1 MALILF
7 IIGLE
12 IIIAT
17 IIFLFVVHFNR
28 FEKFTDIFQYW
39 LDPRYRLLYD
49 AYVYYKKSQT
59 DTAEPTYNFF
69 RKNYIASLAENKTEQ
84 AAKNIVCEMLE
95 KQEFIEESFKPE
107 RFGFKTH
114 YIPMYSFFKS
124 KGWESNRHILIETC
138 MRIAPKEITGALNGI
153 EYLIRLIDKGW
164 CHPETL
170 EWINESKQLQAL
182 AAKRIGALLGF
193 KSYAVVFSKLWNCQT
208 KFLSDNA
215 YSAMGSTNFSSLDNQ
230 LKEVFPEYQEKQE

>member
-7 IIGLE
+7 IIGLAF
-12 IIIAT
+12 IIAT

-49 AYVYYKKSQT
+49 AYVYYKKSQK
-59 DTAEPTYNFF
+59 DAAEPTYNFF

-114 YIPMYSFFKS
+114 YVPMYSFFKS

-182 AAKRIGALLGF
+182 AAKRIGVLLGI
-193 KSYAVVFSKLWNCQT
+193 KSYASIFSKLWNCQK

-215 YSAMGSTNFSSLDNQ
+215 YSAMGSSNFTSLDNQ
-230 LKEVFPEYQEKQE
+230 LREVFPEYKEKEE

>member
-1 MALILF
+1 
-7 IIGLE
+7 
-12 IIIAT
+12 
-17 IIFLFVVHFNR
+17 
-28 FEKFTDIFQYW
+28 
-39 LDPRYRLLYD
+39 
-49 AYVYYKKSQT
+49 
-59 DTAEPTYNFF
+59 
-69 RKNYIASLAENKTEQ
+69 
-84 AAKNIVCEMLE
+84 
-95 KQEFIEESFKPE
+95 
-107 RFGFKTH
+107 
-114 YIPMYSFFKS
+114 
-124 KGWESNRHILIETC
+124 

>member
-7 IIGLE
+7 IIGLA

-84 AAKNIVCEMLE
+84 AAKDIVCEMLE

-114 YIPMYSFFKS
+114 YIPMYSFFKR

>member
-7 IIGLE
+7 IIGLA

-49 AYVYYKKSQT
+49 AYVYYKKSQK
-59 DTAEPTYNFF
+59 DAAEPTYNFF

-114 YIPMYSFFKS
+114 YVPMYSFFKS

-138 MRIAPKEITGALNGI
+138 MRVAPKEITGALNGI

-182 AAKRIGALLGF
+182 AAKRIGVLLGI
-193 KSYAVVFSKLWNCQT
+193 KSYASVFSKLWNCQK

-215 YSAMGSTNFSSLDNQ
+215 YSAMGSSNFTSLDNQ
-230 LKEVFPEYQEKQE
+230 LREVFPEYKEKEE

>member
-7 IIGLE
+7 IIGLA

-28 FEKFTDIFQYW
+28 FEKFSDIFQYW

-49 AYVYYKKSQT
+49 AYVYYKKSQK
-59 DTAEPTYNFF
+59 DAAEPTYNFF
-69 RKNYIASLAENKTEQ
+69 RKNYIASLAENKTEK

-124 KGWESNRHILIETC
+124 RGWESNRHILIETC

-215 YSAMGSTNFSSLDNQ
+215 YSAMGSTNFSSLDSQ
-230 LKEVFPEYQEKQE
+230 LREVFSEYQEKQE

>member
-7 IIGLE
+7 IIGLA

-28 FEKFTDIFQYW
+28 FEKFADIFQYW

-49 AYVYYKKSQT
+49 AYVYYKKSQK
-59 DTAEPTYNFF
+59 DAAEPTYNFF

-95 KQEFIEESFKPE
+95 KQDFIEESFKPE

-114 YIPMYSFFKS
+114 YVPMYSFFKS

-138 MRIAPKEITGALNGI
+138 MRVAPKEITGALNGI

-182 AAKRIGALLGF
+182 AAKRIGVLLGI
-193 KSYAVVFSKLWNCQT
+193 KSYASVFSKLWNCQK

-215 YSAMGSTNFSSLDNQ
+215 YSAMGSSNFASLDNQ
-230 LKEVFPEYQEKQE
+230 LREVFPEYKEKEE

>member
-1 MALILF
+1 MTIVLLS
-7 IIGLE
+7 IGLA
-12 IIIAT
+12 IILAT
-17 IIFLFVVHFNR
+17 IIFLFIVHLNR
-28 FEKFTDIFQYW
+28 FEKFSDLFHYW

-49 AYVYYKKSQT
+49 AFVYYKKCQK
-59 DTAEPTYNFF
+59 DTASPTYNFF

-95 KQEFIEESFKPE
+95 KQEFIESSFKCD
-107 RFGFKTH
+107 RFGFKTN

-182 AAKRIGALLGF
+182 AAKRVGVLLGF
-193 KSYAVVFSKLWNCQT
+193 KSYASVFSKLWNCQN
-208 KFLSDNA
+208 KYLSDNA
-215 YSAMGSTNFSSLDNQ
+215 YSAMESSNFTSLDNQ
-230 LKEVFPEYQEKQE
+230 LREVFPEYKEKEE

>member
-7 IIGLE
+7 IIGLA

-17 IIFLFVVHFNR
+17 IIFLSVVHFNR

-138 MRIAPKEITGALNGI
+138 MRIAPKEITGALNGM

>member
-7 IIGLE
+7 IIGLA

-84 AAKNIVCEMLE
+84 AAKDIVCEMLE

-138 MRIAPKEITGALNGI
+138 MRIAPKEITRALNGI

-215 YSAMGSTNFSSLDNQ
+215 YSAMGSTNFSSLDHQ
-230 LKEVFPEYQEKQE
+230 LREVFPEYQEKQE

>member
-1 MALILF
+1 MALTLL
-7 IIGLE
+7 IIGLAF
-12 IIIAT
+12 IIAT

-39 LDPRYRLLYD
+39 LDPRYRLLYN
-49 AYVYYKKSQT
+49 AYVYYKKSQK
-59 DTAEPTYNFF
+59 DAAEPTYNFF

-95 KQEFIEESFKPE
+95 KQDFIEESFKPE

-114 YIPMYSFFKS
+114 YVPMYSFFKS

-138 MRIAPKEITGALNGI
+138 MRVAPKEITGALNGI

-182 AAKRIGALLGF
+182 AAKRIGVLLGI
-193 KSYAVVFSKLWNCQT
+193 KSYASVFSKLWNCQK

-215 YSAMGSTNFSSLDNQ
+215 YSAMGSSNFTSLDNQ
-230 LKEVFPEYQEKQE
+230 LREVFPEYKEKEE

>member
-1 MALILF
+1 MALILL
-7 IIGLE
+7 IIGLA

-49 AYVYYKKSQT
+49 AYVYYKKSQK
-59 DTAEPTYNFF
+59 DAAEPTYNFF
-69 RKNYIASLAENKTEQ
+69 CKNYIASLAENKTEQ
-84 AAKNIVCEMLE
+84 AAKDIVCEMLE

-114 YIPMYSFFKS
+114 YIPMYGFFKS

-182 AAKRIGALLGF
+182 TAKRIGALLGF

-215 YSAMGSTNFSSLDNQ
+215 YSAMESTKFSSLDDQ
-230 LKEVFPEYQEKQE
+230 LREVFPEYQEKQE

>member
-1 MALILF
+1 MALTLL
-7 IIGLE
+7 IIGLAF
-12 IIIAT
+12 IIAT

-49 AYVYYKKSQT
+49 AYVYYKKSQK
-59 DTAEPTYNFF
+59 DAAEPTYNFF

-84 AAKNIVCEMLE
+84 AAKNIICEMLE
-95 KQEFIEESFKPE
+95 KKDFIEESFKPE

-114 YIPMYSFFKS
+114 YVPMYSFFKS

-138 MRIAPKEITGALNGI
+138 MRVAPKEITGALNGI

-182 AAKRIGALLGF
+182 AAKRIGVLLGI
-193 KSYAVVFSKLWNCQT
+193 KSYASVFSKLWNCQK

-215 YSAMGSTNFSSLDNQ
+215 YSAMGSSNFTSLDNQ
-230 LKEVFPEYQEKQE
+230 LREVFPEYKEKEE

>member
-7 IIGLE
+7 IIGLA

-49 AYVYYKKSQT
+49 AYVYYKKSQK
-59 DTAEPTYNFF
+59 DAAEPTYNFF

-114 YIPMYSFFKS
+114 YVPMYSFFKS

-138 MRIAPKEITGALNGI
+138 MRVAPKEITGALNGI

>member
-1 MALILF
+1 
-7 IIGLE
+7 
-12 IIIAT
+12 
-17 IIFLFVVHFNR
+17 
-28 FEKFTDIFQYW
+28 
-39 LDPRYRLLYD
+39 
-49 AYVYYKKSQT
+49 
-59 DTAEPTYNFF
+59 
-69 RKNYIASLAENKTEQ
+69 
-84 AAKNIVCEMLE
+84 MLE
-95 KQEFIEESFKPE
+95 KQEFIENSFKPE
-107 RFGFKTH
+107 KFGFKTN
-114 YIPMYSFFKS
+114 YIPMYGFFKS

-182 AAKRIGALLGF
+182 TAKRIGALLGF

-230 LKEVFPEYQEKQE
+230 LREVFPEYKEKEE

>member
-1 MALILF
+1 MALTLL
-7 IIGLE
+7 IIGLAF
-12 IIIAT
+12 IIAT

-49 AYVYYKKSQT
+49 AYVYYKKSQK
-59 DTAEPTYNFF
+59 DAAEPTYNFF

-95 KQEFIEESFKPE
+95 KQDFIEESFKPE

-114 YIPMYSFFKS
+114 YVPMYSFFKS

-138 MRIAPKEITGALNGI
+138 TRVAPKEITGALNGI

-182 AAKRIGALLGF
+182 AAKRIGVLLGI
-193 KSYAVVFSKLWNCQT
+193 KSYASVFSKLWNCQK

-215 YSAMGSTNFSSLDNQ
+215 YSAMGSSNFTSLDNQ
-230 LKEVFPEYQEKQE
+230 LREVFPEYKEKEE

>member
-7 IIGLE
+7 IIGLA

-17 IIFLFVVHFNR
+17 IIFLSVVHFNR

-49 AYVYYKKSQT
+49 AYVYYKKSQK
-59 DTAEPTYNFF
+59 DAAEPTYNFF

-84 AAKNIVCEMLE
+84 AAKDIVCEMLE

>member
-7 IIGLE
+7 IIGLA

-193 KSYAVVFSKLWNCQT
+193 KSYAVVFSKLWKCQT

-215 YSAMGSTNFSSLDNQ
+215 YSAMGSTNFSSLDHQ
-230 LKEVFPEYQEKQE
+230 LREVFPEYQEKQE

>member
-7 IIGLE
+7 IIGLA

-114 YIPMYSFFKS
+114 YVPMYSFFKS

-193 KSYAVVFSKLWNCQT
+193 KSYAVVFSKLWKCQT

-215 YSAMGSTNFSSLDNQ
+215 YSAMGSTNFSSLDHQ
-230 LKEVFPEYQEKQE
+230 LREVFPEYQEKQE

>member
-7 IIGLE
+7 IIGLA

-84 AAKNIVCEMLE
+84 AAKDIICEMLE

>member
-1 MALILF
+1 MALTLL
-7 IIGLE
+7 IIGLAF
-12 IIIAT
+12 IIAT
-17 IIFLFVVHFNR
+17 IIFLFVMHFNR
-28 FEKFTDIFQYW
+28 FEKFSDIFQYW

-49 AYVYYKKSQT
+49 AYVYYKKSQK
-59 DTAEPTYNFF
+59 DAAEPTYNFF

-114 YIPMYSFFKS
+114 YVPMYSFFKS
-124 KGWESNRHILIETC
+124 KGWESNRHILIDTC

-182 AAKRIGALLGF
+182 TAKRIGALLGF

-230 LKEVFPEYQEKQE
+230 LREVFPEYKEKEE

>member
-1 MALILF
+1 MALTLL
-7 IIGLE
+7 IIGLAF
-12 IIIAT
+12 IIAT

-49 AYVYYKKSQT
+49 AYVYYKKSQK
-59 DTAEPTYNFF
+59 DAAEPTYNFF

-95 KQEFIEESFKPE
+95 KQDFIEESFKPE

-114 YIPMYSFFKS
+114 YVPMYSFFKS

-138 MRIAPKEITGALNGI
+138 MRVAPKEITGALNGI

-182 AAKRIGALLGF
+182 AAKRIGVLLGI
-193 KSYAVVFSKLWNCQT
+193 KSYASVFSKLWNCQK

-215 YSAMGSTNFSSLDNQ
+215 YSAMGSSNFASLDNQ
-230 LKEVFPEYQEKQE
+230 LREVFPEYKEKEE

>member
-7 IIGLE
+7 IIGLA

-49 AYVYYKKSQT
+49 AYVYYKKSQK
-59 DTAEPTYNFF
+59 DAAEPTYNFF

-84 AAKNIVCEMLE
+84 AAKDIVCEILE

-124 KGWESNRHILIETC
+124 RGWESNRHILIETC

>member
-7 IIGLE
+7 IIGLA

-49 AYVYYKKSQT
+49 AYVYYKKSQK
-59 DTAEPTYNFF
+59 DAAEPTYNFF

-84 AAKNIVCEMLE
+84 AAKNIVCDMLE